1 MGARTAM
8 GVVAFVTVSFV
19 HVLGALLTVPA
30 VLGFKFGKIQ
40 INKVAT
46 FRQVLKSMPLVTV
59 NYVITVVAYGVGG
72 FYMAGENSLYDLR
85 AGIPSRGVLAI
96 QSALSL
102 IAFECLFYHIHRAFH
117 QNKWLYAK
125 VHKLHHTWTA
135 PVALASTYAHP
146 VEHILCNLAS
156 LFVGPFLC
164 GAHPAVLMS
173 FALLFGV
180 GVNMHHC
187 GYWTDDLGM
196 HDLHHEAFNVN
207 FGNAHI
213 LDILYGTY
221 RSHSRLPLTKVSK
234 A

>member
-1 MGARTAM
+1 
-8 GVVAFVTVSFV
+8 
-19 HVLGALLTVPA
+19 
-30 VLGFKFGKIQ
+30 
-40 INKVAT
+40 
-46 FRQVLKSMPLVTV
+46 MPLVTI
-59 NYVITVVAYGVGG
+59 NFMLTVAWAGLGG
-72 FYMAGENSLYDLR
+72 IYLADGKTFYDLR
-85 AGIPSRGVLAI
+85 AGIPSPGVLAL
-96 QSALSL
+96 QAALSL
-102 IAFECLFYHIHRAFH
+102 IAFECVFYHVHRLFH

-125 VHKLHHTWTA
+125 VHKIHHTWTA

-146 VEHILCNLAS
+146 VEHILSNLTS
-156 LFVGPFLC
+156 LSAGPLLC

-173 FALLFGV
+173 FALLFGL

-187 GYWTDDLGM
+187 GYWTEDLGM

-221 RSHSRLPLTKVSK
+221 RSHSRLAVTKASK